1 MPPCLSS
8 LEELEVETFRRRS
21 QMSNTSTMLV
31 SCSTRPSSSLCS
43 RFGGGGIAAAAA
55 VAIWAI
61 AAASIDDF
69 GVSGDEV
76 NTLLPAAVAWSIVN
90 RPPDTVTG
98 GGLNGTPAAAARAEA
113 EVSTMRGN
121 ASPIPAAAEEPVT
134 GEEELGSACSGGALM
149 STLEVLKPLPWLL
162 DC

>member
-1 MPPCLSS
+1 M
-8 LEELEVETFRRRS
+8 
-21 QMSNTSTMLV
+21 
-31 SCSTRPSSSLCS
+31 
-43 RFGGGGIAAAAA
+43 
-55 VAIWAI
+55 
-61 AAASIDDF
+61 DDL

-76 NTLLPAAVAWSIVN
+76 NTLLPAAVAWSIDN

-121 ASPIPAAAEEPVT
+121 ASPIAVAAEEAVERE
-134 GEEELGSACSGGALM
+134 GELGTACSGGALM

-162 DC
+162 DCV